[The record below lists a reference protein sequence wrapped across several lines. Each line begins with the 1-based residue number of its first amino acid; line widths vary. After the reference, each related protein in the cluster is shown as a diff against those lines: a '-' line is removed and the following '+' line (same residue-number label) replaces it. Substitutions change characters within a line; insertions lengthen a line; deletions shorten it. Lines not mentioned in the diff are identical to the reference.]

1 MESTNRMEEYLDTT
15 KGVSTDII
23 KDRIFGLEE
32 NIGNLEKEIMAKVS
46 QNEDASALMEEAK
59 EESLKCDMY
68 KYILAKR
75 EAQKASDNWN
85 DFEEK
90 FIANSEQE
98 SIFNT
103 MRKSQ
108 KKFESAGE
116 ALDDEAEKLE
126 KDAAELKYKLAYNCL
141 KLFDYKTII
150 EGTTVVTDDLQS
162 TIELDYIKKLAASLE
177 YSILKDRI
185 KLASINKRLCLMRNF
200 YGRENLEKN
209 EQRIFAILKNKIE
222 ENANNPN
229 A

>member
-1 MESTNRMEEYLDTT
+1 MESTNRVDGYIKTT
-15 KGVSTDII
+15 NNISTDII
-23 KDRIFGLEE
+23 KDRIFGFEE
-32 NIGNLEKEIMAKVS
+32 NIGNLKKEIMAKVS
-46 QNEDASALMEEAK
+46 QNEDASALMEEVK

-90 FIANSEQE
+90 FIVNSEQE

-126 KDAAELKYKLAYNCL
+126 KEAAELKYKLAYNCL
-141 KLFDYKTII
+141 RLYDYKTII
-150 EGTTVVTDDLQS
+150 EGTTVLTDDLS
-162 TIELDYIKKLAASLE
+162 SEIEIDYIKKLAASLE
-177 YSILKDRI
+177 NSILKDRI
-185 KLASINKRLCLMRNF
+185 RLASMNKRLCLLRDF
-200 YGRENLEKN
+200 YGREKLEKD
-209 EQRIFAILKNKIE
+209 EKRIFAILKKKIE
-222 ENANNPN
+222 GDEQ
-229 A
+229 